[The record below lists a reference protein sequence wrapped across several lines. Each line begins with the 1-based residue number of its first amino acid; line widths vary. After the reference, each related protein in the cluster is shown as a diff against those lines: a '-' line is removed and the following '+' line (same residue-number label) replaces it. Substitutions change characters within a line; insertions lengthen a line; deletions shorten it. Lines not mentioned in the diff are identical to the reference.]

1 MNITQLAT
9 VIVPV
14 SDQDRA
20 IEFYVGTLGFEKRL
34 DFSYDSGE
42 RWVEVVPPAARAG
55 TSLTLVPPP
64 EGESVGIETRVIL
77 LTPDVVAQH
86 DELRSGGI
94 DVGDIMRE
102 GDVVYWGG
110 APLAGNPPMF
120 VLRDPD
126 GNSLLIVQGAD

>member
-34 DFSYDSGE
+34 DFVYETGE
-42 RWVEVVPPAARAG
+42 RWVEVVPSGAA

-64 EGESVGIETRVIL
+64 HGQPVGIETRVIL
-77 LTPDVVAQH
+77 LTRDVDAH
-86 DELRSGGI
+86 HAELQASGFEV
-94 DVGDIMRE
+94 DAIMRA

-110 APLAGNPPMF
+110 APLAGNPRMF
-120 VLRDPD
+120 VMRDPD
-126 GNSLLIVQGAD
+126 GNSLLVVQGP

>member
-20 IEFYVGTLGFEKRL
+20 IAFYVETLGFEKRL

-42 RWVEVVPPAARAG
+42 RWVEVVPPGAG

-64 EGESVGIETRVIL
+64 AGEPIGIETRVIL
-77 LTPDVVAQH
+77 LTPDADAH
-86 DELRSGGI
+86 HHELRTRGI

-102 GDVVYWGG
+102 GDVVYWAG
-110 APLAGNPPMF
+110 APLAGHPTMF
-120 VLRDPD
+120 ILRDPD

>member
-20 IEFYVGTLGFEKRL
+20 IEFYAGTLGFEKRL
-34 DFSYDSGE
+34 DFVYETGE
-42 RWVEVVPPAARAG
+42 RWVEVVPPGAG
-55 TSLTLVPPP
+55 TSLTLVA
-64 EGESVGIETRVIL
+64 GERVGIETRVIL
-77 LTPDVVAQH
+77 LTADVAAARE
-86 DELRSGGI
+86 ELRTAGI
-94 DVGDIMRE
+94 DVGEILPV

-126 GNSLLIVQGAD
+126 GNSLLLVQGP